1 MTKASYAEFDEF
13 EASLYGV
20 NGRYMLRSAQRRDW
34 RLRVLELNGVALMA
48 GQEGAATIY
57 SGAGMPGCF
66 NLFLPLSGH
75 ECTVV
80 DGRRF
85 DRHAIGWM
93 APDRMFHIDASRPA
107 SWMTISMSCELVCRW
122 MAAHADSADLSCS
135 PAILS

>member
-66 NLFLPLSGH
+66 NLFP
-75 ECTVV
+75 ERT
-80 DGRRF
+80 
-85 DRHAIGWM
+85 
-93 APDRMFHIDASRPA
+93 
-107 SWMTISMSCELVCRW
+107 
-122 MAAHADSADLSCS
+122 
-135 PAILS
+135 